1 MKRRTLL
8 FSVLQSLYW
17 IGACL
22 VYSYAERFLKAFGFE
37 TDAVGLIVA
46 IAYGFAMVLQPVLA
60 AAADRERTVTL
71 RTAIAFGALLSCGIA
86 APLLFGDCALAVLA
100 VLFGALSSV
109 TLAIQPLVNAVG
121 FHYANRGE
129 AIDFSLARGA
139 GSVAYALASLLLGA
153 LAAHGRVWMLVPY
166 VAANAG
172 LFCMALWFAPHRTG
186 GVLKTGGTSLL
197 GVIRRYPAFL
207 LFCFGNF
214 VLFIPHNFLNAYLA
228 SITGVT
234 GGNMS
239 VMLAVA
245 ALVEFPAM
253 MAYSRIRTR
262 VSDRVLLVVSASIFL
277 LKTGLM
283 LAAAYLPLGAWAV
296 YLSSAMQML
305 CYAIFVPAAA
315 YFANDSVQSSDQVK
329 GQMLLTEATLLS
341 GVVSMLFG
349 GLSIRYLGVPVSLIL
364 CEALVLLGVILIA
377 VSVRKRK

>member
-8 FSVLQSLYW
+8 FSIFQSFYW

-22 VYSYAERFLKAFGFE
+22 VYSYAERFLLRYGFQ
-37 TDAVGLIVA
+37 TDAIGRILAVA
-46 IAYGFAMVLQPVLA
+46 YVSAMVLQPALA

-71 RTAIAFGALLSCGIA
+71 RTAIAAGAALSA
-86 APLLFGDCALAVLA
+86 VFVVPLLCGVSALPVLA

-153 LAAHGRVWMLVPY
+153 LAARSSRWMLVPY
-166 VAANAG
+166 LAVNVG

-186 GVLKTGGTSLL
+186 GIRKTGGASFL
-197 GVIRRYPAFL
+197 GVVRRYPAFL
-207 LFCFGNF
+207 LFCAGSF
-214 VLFIPHNFLNAYLA
+214 VLFIPHNFLNAYLV

-234 GGNMS
+234 GGDMS

-253 MAYSRIRTR
+253 MAYSRVRTR
-262 VSDRVLLVVSASIFL
+262 VSDRVLLIASASVFL
-277 LKTGLM
+277 IKTGLM
-283 LAAAYLPLGAWAV
+283 LAAAYLSLGAWAV
-296 YLSSAMQML
+296 YLSSALQMF

-315 YFANDSVQSSDQVK
+315 YFANDSVEQGDQVK

-341 GVVSMLFG
+341 GVISMLCG
-349 GLSIRYLGVPVSLIL
+349 GLSIRYLGVPVSLLL
-364 CEALVLLGVILIA
+364 CEALVLLGVILIV
-377 VSVRKRK
+377 VSVRKRT

>member
-22 VYSYAERFLKAFGFE
+22 VYSYAERFLNAFGFE
-37 TDAVGLIVA
+37 TDAVGGIVA

-86 APLLFGDCALAVLA
+86 APLLFGGNALAVVA

-153 LAAHGRVWMLVPY
+153 LAAHGSTWMLVPY

-172 LFCMALWFAPHRTG
+172 LFLLALRFAPHRTG
-186 GVLKTGGTSLL
+186 GVPKTDGASLF

-207 LFCFGNF
+207 LFCLGNF

-245 ALVEFPAM
+245 ALVEFPA
-253 MAYSRIRTR
+253 IWRTR
-262 VSDRVLLVVSASIFL
+262 ASARVC
-277 LKTGLM
+277 
-283 LAAAYLPLGAWAV
+283 P
-296 YLSSAMQML
+296 
-305 CYAIFVPAAA
+305 
-315 YFANDSVQSSDQVK
+315 
-329 GQMLLTEATLLS
+329 
-341 GVVSMLFG
+341 
-349 GLSIRYLGVPVSLIL
+349 
-364 CEALVLLGVILIA
+364 IA
-377 VSVRKRK
+377 CCWSFPRRSF

>member
-22 VYSYAERFLKAFGFE
+22 VYSYAERFLNAFGFE
-37 TDAVGLIVA
+37 TDAVGGIVA

-86 APLLFGDCALAVLA
+86 APLLFGGNALAVVA

-153 LAAHGRVWMLVPY
+153 LAAHGSTWMLVPY

-172 LFCMALWFAPHRTG
+172 LFLLALRFAPHRTG
-186 GVLKTGGTSLL
+186 GIPKTDGASLF

-207 LFCFGNF
+207 LFCLGNF

-277 LKTGLM
+277 IKTGLM

-341 GVVSMLFG
+341 GVFSMLFG
-349 GLSIRYLGVPVSLIL
+349 GLSIRHLGVPVSLIL